1 MDGPPHVLIAR
12 TIFGKGVSFMEGK
25 IHWHYW
31 PMSDEEYR
39 PRARGGFGRGRDVRA
54 AFARTLAELAERDE
68 RILLL
73 TGDLGYKALEPF
85 SERFPRRFFNVGVAE
100 QNMVGLATGLAEC
113 GFLPFVY
120 SIATFASL
128 RAYEFIRNGPV
139 AHRLKV
145 RIVGVGGGFDYGS
158 AGLTHHGLEDV
169 GVLRLQPGLT
179 VLAPAD
185 SEQTRSMLRDTYD
198 RPGPLYYRLSKD
210 DRLLVKE
217 LGGRF
222 TLGRAEVLRR
232 GTDVLLLVAGSL
244 SSETLEASEALS
256 KLGIEATVAVVS
268 TLNPAPCDDL
278 RGRLESFDHVVTV
291 EDHYAAGGLGSIVAE
306 IVAEGGIRCRLTRL
320 GVKEG
325 PDGRSGS
332 HAYLLDRH
340 GLSRE
345 AIVAAVK
352 AARPHAEARRFMTGS
367 LVSIVLPVHNQAD
380 HVVEVVREYEEGL
393 TRLPVPYEIVL
404 VVNGSTDS
412 SLAVCRKM
420 EERESTA

>member
-1 MDGPPHVLIAR
+1 M
-12 TIFGKGVSFMEGK
+12 
-25 IHWHYW
+25 
-31 PMSDEEYR
+31 
-39 PRARGGFGRGRDVRA
+39 RA
-54 AFARTLAELAERDE
+54 AFASTLAELAARDP

-139 AHRLKV
+139 AHGFAV

-158 AGLTHHGLEDV
+158 AGPTHHGLEDV

-179 VLAPAD
+179 VVAPAD
-185 SEQTRSMLRDTYD
+185 SEQTRTVLRETWD
-198 RPGPLYYRLSKD
+198 RGGPVYYRLSKD
-210 DRLLVKE
+210 DRLSVRD

-222 TLGRAEVLRR
+222 TLGRAEVLRQ
-232 GTDVLLLVAGSL
+232 GPDVLLLVAGSL
-244 SSETLEASEALS
+244 ASEAVAAADAL
-256 KLGIEATVAVVS
+256 KKAGIDATLAVVS
-268 TLNPAPCDDL
+268 TLNPAPADDL
-278 RGRLESFDHVVTV
+278 RGRLESFHDVVTV

-306 IVAEGGIRCRLTRL
+306 VIAESGIRCRLVRL

-325 PDGRSGS
+325 PDGHAGS
-332 HAYLLDRH
+332 PRYLLKRH

-345 AIVAAVK
+345 SIVAAAT
-352 AARPHAEARRFMTGS
+352 AAVEARKRS
-367 LVSIVLPVHNQAD
+367 PS
-380 HVVEVVREYEEGL
+380 
-393 TRLPVPYEIVL
+393 
-404 VVNGSTDS
+404 
-412 SLAVCRKM
+412 
-420 EERESTA
+420 

>member
-1 MDGPPHVLIAR
+1 
-12 TIFGKGVSFMEGK
+12 
-25 IHWHYW
+25 
-31 PMSDEEYR
+31 
-39 PRARGGFGRGRDVRA
+39 VRA
-54 AFARTLAELAERDE
+54 AFASTLAELAEGDE

-158 AGLTHHGLEDV
+158 AGPTHHGLEDV

-179 VLAPAD
+179 VVAPAD
-185 SEQTRSMLRDTYD
+185 SEQTRSILRDTWD
-198 RPGPLYYRLSKD
+198 RPGPFYYRLSKD
-210 DRLLVKE
+210 DRLSLPE
-217 LGGRF
+217 LRGRF
-222 TLGRAEVLRR
+222 SLGRAEVLRR
-232 GTDVLLLVAGSL
+232 GPDILLLVAGSL
-244 SSETLEASEALS
+244 ASEALAAS
-256 KLGIEATVAVVS
+256 DALKRVGIDATLAVVS
-268 TLNPAPCDDL
+268 TLNPAPVDDL
-278 RGRLESFDHVVTV
+278 RGRLEGFDDVVTI

-306 IVAEGGIRCRLTRL
+306 VIAESGARCRLLRL

-325 PDGRSGS
+325 PDGLSGS
-332 HAYLLDRH
+332 LPYLLKRH

-345 AIVAAVK
+345 SIVAA
-352 AARPHAEARRFMTGS
+352 AEA
-367 LVSIVLPVHNQAD
+367 A
-380 HVVEVVREYEEGL
+380 VEARK
-393 TRLPVPYEIVL
+393 R
-404 VVNGSTDS
+404 SDS
-412 SLAVCRKM
+412 
-420 EERESTA
+420 